1 MLVIHLGKRNILGDR
16 RDTSC
21 WLFFFVVVVVYVL
34 LMLLSNF
41 HISISS
47 GYLHPHSP
55 VDSIKDVVQI
65 FFIIIL
71 KKEEK
76 QRIPRK
82 TASFNLADD
91 TQLYTAQ
98 FIGF

>member
-1 MLVIHLGKRNILGDR
+1 MLVINLGKRNILGDR

-21 WLFFFVVVVVYVL
+21 WLIFFVVVVVYVL

-55 VDSIKDVVQI
+55 VDSIKAVVQI
-65 FFIIIL
+65 FFIII
-71 KKEEK
+71 
-76 QRIPRK
+76 
-82 TASFNLADD
+82 
-91 TQLYTAQ
+91 
-98 FIGF
+98 